1 MTAGN
6 LPSFDLVVAT
16 VGRTDE
22 LDGLLDSLS
31 GQTYRAFRVLV
42 VDQNEDDRVSGPLAR
57 YGNLSIEVRNSA
69 AGLSRARNAA
79 LSDIEAGI
87 VGFPDDDCKYPAAL
101 LAEAAERFAADP
113 ELDGLVGRTVDAAG
127 RTPGRS
133 KHDGALLTEDNL
145 WNRGSS
151 AAMFLRSEVVRRVGG
166 FDERLGVGSGHPSGS
181 AEEIDYL
188 IRAVRSGAR
197 IAYDP
202 SLLVL
207 HELRV
212 DDPAKGLRD
221 GWSIG
226 YLLRK
231 HGYPKRVVARM
242 LVRPL
247 VGALLALVRLD
258 GDLARYRL
266 ATLRGRV
273 RGYLGTSRSNSS
285 E

>member
-1 MTAGN
+1 
-6 LPSFDLVVAT
+6 VAT

-22 LDGLLDSLS
+22 LDAFLDSLA
-31 GQTYRAFRVLV
+31 GQDHRAFRVLV
-42 VDQNEDDRVSGPLAR
+42 VDQNDDDRVSGSLSR
-57 YGNLSIEVRNSA
+57 HGDLSIEVLRTTT
-69 AGLSRARNAA
+69 GLSRARNAA
-79 LSDIEAGI
+79 LPQLEADL
-87 VGFPDDDCKYPAAL
+87 VGFPDDDCRYPSSL
-101 LAEAAERFAADP
+101 LAEVAERFASHP
-113 ELDGLVGRTVDAAG
+113 GLDGLVGRTADATG
-127 RTPGRS
+127 RTPARS
-133 KHDGALLTEDNL
+133 KSDRAVLADDNL

-166 FDERLGVGSGHPSGS
+166 FDERLGVGSGYPSAS
-181 AEEIDYL
+181 AEEVDYL

-197 IAYDP
+197 IEYDP

-226 YLLRK
+226 YVLRK
-231 HGYPKRVVARM
+231 HGYPKLVVARM

-247 VGALLALVRLD
+247 VGALLALAGLD
-258 GDLARYRL
+258 GDLARFRL

-273 RGYLGTSRSNSS
+273 RGYLSTSRSNSS